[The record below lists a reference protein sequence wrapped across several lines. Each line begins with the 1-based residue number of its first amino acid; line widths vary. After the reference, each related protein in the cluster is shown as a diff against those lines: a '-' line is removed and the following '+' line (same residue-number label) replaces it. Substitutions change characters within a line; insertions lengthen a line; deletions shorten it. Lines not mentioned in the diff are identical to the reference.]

1 MTDEE
6 INRKFDVVAD
16 HLATVAVNQQ
26 KSDARLDR
34 LERVLMLA
42 IRAGQRDR
50 KETRE
55 SINALVAAQART
67 EESLSKLA
75 ESQTHTDK
83 RLDALIDIVQERNGR
98 E

>member
-1 MTDEE
+1 MTDED

-42 IRAGQRDR
+42 IRANQRER

-55 SINALVAAQART
+55 SINALLAAQTHT
-67 EESLSKLA
+67 EEALTRLA
-75 ESQTHTDK
+75 DSQTHTDK
-83 RLDALIDIVQERNGR
+83 RLDALIDIVQERNGSS
-98 E
+98 